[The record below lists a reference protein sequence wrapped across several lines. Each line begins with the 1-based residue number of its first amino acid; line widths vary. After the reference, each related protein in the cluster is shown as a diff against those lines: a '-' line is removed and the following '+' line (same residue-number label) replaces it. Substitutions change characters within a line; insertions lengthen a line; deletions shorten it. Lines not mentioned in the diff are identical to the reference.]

1 MGLIMSKLIH
11 FTINHFRMVLI
22 FLMLIL
28 FSGGY
33 IFATIPRE
41 SFPEIDIP
49 YAIVVVP
56 YQGVSPEDSEKL
68 LLQPLENAIK
78 TVNGIKEYFGFA
90 RDGVA
95 EVQIEFDID
104 IDFEEALNDLKDEID
119 AIKADFPPDADEPVI
134 KEITT
139 NDIAPAVLISVGG
152 NVSEMVL
159 QRQAKKLQT
168 VIESVTGILEADIIG
183 EREEQIEIILKPS
196 LLESYG
202 LSLGAARALIESTNK
217 IVTAGKQDTGQGSFA
232 LRAPGRFN
240 GISEIRDAVIL
251 VDGDAR
257 VTLGD
262 VADIRRSFK
271 DPSSLAHINGKPALV
286 LGVSKKTGVNETTVI
301 DAVKTAVNKEIQSW
315 DPELLKQLEVNY
327 SQDASVWVQRMLDD
341 LGNSVILSIL
351 LVMISVLLVLG
362 LRAATLIVIS
372 IPTSFL
378 LGMILINGQGF
389 TLNMMVLFGLILS
402 VGLLVD
408 GAIIVIEYAD
418 RKMREGLPRKEAYAA
433 ASIRMFLP
441 VLSSTATTLSAFV
454 PLLLWPGIEGE
465 FMRFLP
471 LTLIAILSASL
482 LVAIIIVPVLGS
494 LFGKPNK
501 KDNPG
506 MAQFS
511 KGSSMEQM
519 LSAKGITGVYVRFL
533 NRVLDFSGVFVFVMS
548 LILISSIAAFI
559 FYGRGSELFPSGDPD
574 LATITVKSRGNLSLD
589 EMQQIMT
596 DIEKRLPAK
605 DEYLAIY
612 TKTERDANGG
622 STIGTISLEFEDYR
636 KRRSSSVLM
645 QEIKNNLNGYVGVDI
660 IIEEAEQ
667 GPPVGKTLQLDIF
680 APKEQD
686 RIDALLTV
694 KNWLQQQPNVID
706 LDDNRPLQLIEYQ
719 ATINRQQA
727 MLYGVSMDDLSMAF
741 NLITDGVQ
749 VSKWQ
754 PEDSDEEI
762 ELRVRFPSESRTL
775 SQVENSK
782 IVTALGVV
790 PLSNFADIKFAY
802 GKGVILH
809 KNGEAFY
816 QVAANLLDPSQA
828 GKVAHDL
835 KTYLES
841 PDAGI
846 PSNVRF
852 EWGGEDDKQKETSIF
867 LIQALVIAI
876 FMIAIIL
883 VTQFNSIYATFLI
896 LTAILFSLTGV
907 FLSMLIMDL
916 RFSIMMTG
924 VGIIALAGIVI
935 NNNIVLIDTFQIQR
949 KENPDEDIRAS
960 ILRTGGQRLRPVLL
974 TTVTTVLGLM
984 PMVLKISI
992 NFVEGEISYNSP
1004 TSQIWVQL
1012 SAAIAAGLVYSTI
1025 LTLYSTPCLL
1035 YMGRV
1040 FTPKVKKKTLLALLA
1055 IIVAIVVLTNI

>member
-1 MGLIMSKLIH
+1 MSKIIH
-11 FTINHFRMVLI
+11 FAINHFRMVLI

-41 SFPEIDIP
+41 SFPEMDIP

-68 LLQPLENAIK
+68 LLQPVENAIQA
-78 TVNGIKEYFGFA
+78 VNGVEEYLGFA

-95 EVQIEFDID
+95 EVWVEFEID
-104 IDFEEALNDLKDEID
+104 VDFDNALMDLKDEID
-119 AIKADFPPDADEPVI
+119 AIKADFPPDADEPTVQ
-134 KEITT
+134 EITT
-139 NDIAPAVLISVGG
+139 NDIVPAVLVSVSG

-159 QRQAKKLQT
+159 QRQAKKLQD
-168 VIESVTGILEADIIG
+168 VIESVTGILEAEIIG

-202 LSLGAARALIESTNK
+202 LSLSAARALIESTNQ

-240 GISEIRDAVIL
+240 GITEIRDAVIL

-257 VTLGD
+257 VTIGD

-286 LGVSKKTGVNETTVI
+286 MGVSKKSGVNETTVI
-301 DAVKTAVNKEIQSW
+301 NAVKAAVDKEMRMW
-315 DPELLKQLEVNY
+315 DPELLSQIKVTY

-341 LGNSVILSIL
+341 LGNTVILSIL
-351 LVMISVLLVLG
+351 LVMASVLLVLG

-441 VLSSTATTLSAFV
+441 VLSSTATTLSAFF
-454 PLLLWPGIEGE
+454 PLLLWPGIEGK

-494 LFGKPNK
+494 LFGKPTK
-501 KDNPG
+501 RDNPG
-506 MAQFS
+506 MAQFI

-519 LSAKGITGVYVRFL
+519 LSAPGITGTYIRML
-533 NRVLDFSGVFVFVMS
+533 NRILNFSGVFVF
-548 LILISSIAAFI
+548 LISLALVASIAAFV
-559 FYGRGSELFPSGDPD
+559 FYGRGSELFPAGDPD
-574 LATITVKSRGNLSLD
+574 MATVTVKTRGNFSLD

-596 DIEKRLPAK
+596 DIEERIPSK

-612 TKTERDANGG
+612 TKTEKDANGG
-622 STIGTISLEFEDYR
+622 ATIGTISLEFEDYR
-636 KRRSSSVLM
+636 KRRPTPVLID
-645 QEIKNNLNGYVGVDI
+645 EIKENVKGYVGVDI
-660 IIEEAEQ
+660 VVEEVEQ
-667 GPPVGKTLQLDIF
+667 GPPVGKTLQLDVF
-680 APKEQD
+680 APTEEE
-686 RIDALLTV
+686 RIAALLTA
-694 KNWLQQQPNVID
+694 KNWLQQQPSVID
-706 LDDNRPLQLIEYQ
+706 LDDNRPLQFMEYQ

-727 MLYGVSMDDLSMAF
+727 MRYGVSMDDLSMAF

-754 PEDSDEEI
+754 PDDSDEEI
-762 ELRVRFPSESRTL
+762 ELRVRFPSEYRTL
-775 SQVENSK
+775 SQVEDSK
-782 IVTALGVV
+782 IVTSLGVV
-790 PLSNFADIKFAY
+790 PLSNFANIKFAY
-802 GKGVILH
+802 GKDVILH
-809 KNGEAFY
+809 KSGEAFY
-816 QVAANLLDPSQA
+816 QVAANLTDTSLA
-828 GKVAHDL
+828 GKITNDL
-835 KTYLES
+835 RTYLQSEE
-841 PDAGI
+841 AAI
-846 PSNVRF
+846 PENVRF
-852 EWGGEDDKQKETSIF
+852 GWGGEDDKQKETSAF
-867 LIQALVIAI
+867 LLQALIIAI
-876 FMIAIIL
+876 FMIAMIL
-883 VTQFNSIYATFLI
+883 VTQFNSLYATFLI

-924 VGIIALAGIVI
+924 VGVIALAGIVI

-949 KENPDEDIRAS
+949 KENPNEDIRAS
-960 ILRTGGQRLRPVLL
+960 ILRTAGQRFRPVLL

-992 NFVEGEISYNSP
+992 NFVEGKISYNSP
-1004 TSQIWVQL
+1004 TSQVWVQL
-1012 SAAIAAGLVYSTI
+1012 SSAIAAGLIYSTI
-1025 LTLYSTPCLL
+1025 LTLVSTPCLL

-1040 FTPKVKKKTLLALLA
+1040 FTSKVKRKIAFAFVGLLVIMVMLMAL
-1055 IIVAIVVLTNI
+1055 